1 MKSNYKKLGMLVE
14 AIDIKNT
21 SQDIN
26 LLLCLSIDKCFIN
39 SIANV
44 IGTDLTTYKIIKQN
58 QFAVS
63 LMQVSRDEKVPI
75 ACLKNY
81 REAIMSPAYMIFQI
95 KNIDEILPEYLDIC
109 FKRSEFD
116 REASFI
122 AVGGVRGSMPWEDF
136 CRIEIPVP
144 PIEQQ
149 KKIVQTY
156 NTLTKRIELKKQINE
171 KLVEIIQQI
180 FHHYFGFINGETSTF
195 EENCIPDDWN
205 LLSLGD
211 ICSAITK
218 GTTPTT
224 IGRDFQ
230 QNGINF
236 IKGEAI
242 NTDHS
247 FDKSMMAFIDSETH
261 DLLKR
266 SQIKEK
272 DILFTIAGTLGKFAF
287 VTSRITPAN
296 TNQAVAII
304 RVNNAIIKPE
314 ILYSYFLCNWH
325 EEFYKR
331 NIQQAVQA
339 NLSLTTIQNL
349 PIIIPEKN
357 ILDDYGSIVIP
368 LIKIIHKNFDEIE
381 NLGNLKNNIL
391 SSLYEN

>member
-14 AIDIKNT
+14 AIDIRNT

-26 LLLCLSIDKCFIN
+26 LLLGLSIDKCFIT

-136 CRIEIPVP
+136 CRIKIPVP

-156 NTLTKRIELKKQINE
+156 NTLIKRIELKKQINE
-171 KLVEIIQQI
+171 KLEEMIDCIYNDIFMNNSSYYMGSLKEIVKISSGGDKPFEFSIERTEDMNIPIYSNGITNEGLFGYTKFATINEESVTITARGNVGSVFYRNSPYVPIVRLISITPISPVITAKYLYCYFKQLDIKGYGTSQQQLTVP
-180 FHHYFGFINGETSTF
+180 FF
-195 EENCIPDDWN
+195 EEMYIKIPKEN
-205 LLSLGD
+205 VLH
-211 ICSAITK
+211 
-218 GTTPTT
+218 
-224 IGRDFQ
+224 DFM
-230 QNGINF
+230 NAVNPLFLNINNN
-236 IKGEAI
+236 K
-242 NTDHS
+242 
-247 FDKSMMAFIDSETH
+247 K
-261 DLLKR
+261 
-266 SQIKEK
+266 QIK
-272 DILFTIAGTLGKFAF
+272 L
-287 VTSRITPAN
+287 
-296 TNQAVAII
+296 
-304 RVNNAIIKPE
+304 
-314 ILYSYFLCNWH
+314 LY
-325 EEFYKR
+325 
-331 NIQQAVQA
+331 
-339 NLSLTTIQNL
+339 NLSQLYA
-349 PIIIPEKN
+349 KN
-357 ILDDYGSIVIP
+357 I
-368 LIKIIHKNFDEIE
+368 
-381 NLGNLKNNIL
+381 
-391 SSLYEN
+391 

>member
-1 MKSNYKKLGMLVE
+1 MKSNYKKLGDYIQQVT
-14 AIDIKNT
+14 IKNKDCKIT
-21 SQDIN
+21 N
-26 LLLCLSIDKCFIN
+26 LLGVSIKKTFIP
-39 SIANV
+39 SIANT
-44 IGTDLTTYKIIKQN
+44 IGTDFSSYNIIKAQ
-58 QFAVS
+58 QFAYGPVTSRNGDKISIAYLANGVGIVS
-63 LMQVSRDEKVPI
+63 SSYTVFEITQP
-75 ACLKNY
+75 
-81 REAIMSPAYMIFQI
+81 
-95 KNIDEILPEYLDIC
+95 NILLPEYLMLW
-109 FKRSEFD
+109 FMRTEFD
-116 REASFI
+116 RYARFKSH
-122 AVGGVRGSMPWEDF
+122 GSVREIFDWEEL
-136 CRIEIPVP
+136 CNVYLPVP

-156 NTLTKRIELKKQINE
+156 NTLTKRIELKKKINE
-171 KLVEIIQQI
+171 KLEEIIQQI
-180 FHHYFGFINGETSTF
+180 FHHYFGFINGEISTL

-211 ICSAITK
+211 ICSVITK

-236 IKGEAI
+236 IKVETI
-242 NTDHS
+242 RKDHS
-247 FDKSMMAFIDSETH
+247 FDKSMMAFIDSETY

-272 DILFTIAGTLGKFAF
+272 DILFTITGTLGKFAL
-287 VTSRITPAN
+287 VTSNITPAN
-296 TNQAVAII
+296 TSQNIAII

-314 ILYSYFLCNWH
+314 ILYSYFLSNWH

-339 NLSLTTIQNL
+339 NFNLTIIKNL

-368 LIKIIHKNFDEIE
+368 LIKIMHKNFDEIE

-391 SSLYEN
+391 SLLYEN